1 MIAGQRL
8 FLLTFIFWIYAESLT
23 PWTGVAGEATCWTR
37 FFGAPGSS
45 ITDFVADSQGI
56 WAAGRITGDG
66 TTPVLWVALLG
77 ENGRVRW
84 QLPLPAQGYQLYPRL
99 APGREVMRILAEIPL
114 PSVPAEGGGS
124 LGASGLWIGSVDRAG
139 RLVGQQ
145 TLTPHR
151 VTTVQAVAPLD
162 DGGLLLAG
170 LAESGPDPVSK
181 GWLARLDRDGRLAG
195 QHLLPQ
201 VSWLTSLFRVDTET
215 WLVAGTAH
223 ADGGGPRPWL
233 ATVDQEGRIRQS
245 WSPAVDDFSLT
256 DAVATVDTF
265 WLAGEGPSG
274 VGGMRLLRIGRAG
287 AQVAEYPVTGFAVLR
302 RLAVTDHG
310 LLAGGDGPGDRSPA
324 EPESAPGGL
333 VLSGEAMAD
342 PTHVAG
348 SPAGAVSVFRFQ
360 DLPAG
365 ELHAL
370 RVFPGKER
378 HPGPVLLGAGTDPD
392 RGAWIGCT
400 TANVPFAPGGFPKA
414 RVSDSHQ
421 LFLHEPE
428 SREGER

>member
-1 MIAGQRL
+1 MTNRVQRL
-8 FLLTFIFWIYAESLT
+8 LPALAAWLCAACIV
-23 PWTGVAGEATCWTR
+23 PWPAVAGEATCWTR

-45 ITDFVADSQGI
+45 ITDLAADSQGI
-56 WAAGRITGDG
+56 WAAGRMTGDG

-77 ENGRVRW
+77 ENGRLRW

-99 APGREVMRILAEIPL
+99 APGREVMRVVAEIPL
-114 PSVPAEGGGS
+114 PSMPAEGGGS

-145 TLTPHR
+145 TLAPHR

-195 QHLLPQ
+195 QHLLPR
-201 VSWLTSLFRVDTET
+201 VSWLTSLSRVDTET
-215 WLVAGTAH
+215 WLVAGTAQ
-223 ADGGGPRPWL
+223 AQEGGPRPWL
-233 ATVDQEGRIRQS
+233 ALVDQEGRIRQS

-256 DAVATVDTF
+256 DAVATVDAF

-274 VGGMRLLRIGRAG
+274 VGGIRLLRVGRAG
-287 AQVAEYPVTGFAVLR
+287 AQVVEYPVS
-302 RLAVTDHG
+302 
-310 LLAGGDGPGDRSPA
+310 GGDGPGDRSPA

-342 PTHVAG
+342 PARVAG
-348 SPAGAVSVFRFQ
+348 SPAGASPVFRFQ

-378 HPGPVLLGAGTDPD
+378 HPGPVLLGAGTHPD

-400 TANVPFAPGGFPKA
+400 TANVPFAPGGVPKA